1 MANMLLIGSS
11 HINRLRQY
19 VNDFNLQNFDLIQP
33 QVSMYGI
40 SGGQIKNNHHCGLWS
55 NEVTRVGPDRI
66 LVQFGGN
73 DLDCENANEQ
83 SAEVI
88 ILRLISICSLYLS
101 RPNVEH
107 VTILQL
113 LPRHETRH
121 CPPVVYN
128 NLVRHANT
136 YLKEQIQAVPGLH
149 YWNIYGV
156 KNSTVNIFVDG
167 VHFNQDGFL
176 RYYRNVRGVIVQS
189 LGY

>member
-1 MANMLLIGSS
+1 MC
-11 HINRLRQY
+11 
-19 VNDFNLQNFDLIQP
+19 
-33 QVSMYGI
+33 GI
-40 SGGQIKNNHHCGLWS
+40 SGGRIKSNHHCGLWS

-83 SAEVI
+83 SAEEI
-88 ILRLISICSLYLS
+88 ILMLISICSLYLS
-101 RPNVEH
+101 RPNIEH

-136 YLKEQIQAVPGLH
+136 YLKEQIQTVPGLH
-149 YWNIYGV
+149 YWNVYGV
-156 KNSTVNIFVDG
+156 KNSAVNIFVDG

-176 RYYRNVRGVIVQS
+176 RYYRNVRGAIVQS

>member
-1 MANMLLIGSS
+1 MVNVLLIGSS

-19 VNDFNLQNFDLIQP
+19 VNDFNLPNFCLIQP

-40 SGGQIKNNHHCGLWS
+40 SGGRIKNNHHCWLWS
-55 NEVTRVGPDRI
+55 NEVTRVGLDRI

-73 DLDCENANEQ
+73 DLDCENANAQ
-83 SAEVI
+83 SAEEI

-113 LPRHETRH
+113 LPKHETRH
-121 CPPVVYN
+121 CPSVVYN
-128 NLVRHANT
+128 KLVRHAHT

-156 KNSTVNIFVDG
+156 KNSALNIFVDA

-176 RYYRNVRGVIVQS
+176 RYYRNTCGAIVQS

>member
-1 MANMLLIGSS
+1 
-11 HINRLRQY
+11 
-19 VNDFNLQNFDLIQP
+19 
-33 QVSMYGI
+33 
-40 SGGQIKNNHHCGLWS
+40 
-55 NEVTRVGPDRI
+55 VGPDRI

-83 SAEVI
+83 SAEEI

-113 LPRHETRH
+113 LPRHEKRL

-128 NLVRHANT
+128 KLVRRANT

-149 YWNIYGV
+149 YWNIYA
-156 KNSTVNIFVDG
+156 
-167 VHFNQDGFL
+167 
-176 RYYRNVRGVIVQS
+176 
-189 LGY
+189 

>member
-1 MANMLLIGSS
+1 MGDKSVYLK
-11 HINRLRQY
+11 R
-19 VNDFNLQNFDLIQP
+19 
-33 QVSMYGI
+33 
-40 SGGQIKNNHHCGLWS
+40 S

-73 DLDCENANEQ
+73 DLDCANANEQ
-83 SAEVI
+83 SAEEI
-88 ILRLISICSLYLS
+88 ILMLISICSLYLS

-128 NLVRHANT
+128 KLVRHANT

-156 KNSTVNIFVDG
+156 KNSAVNIFVDD
-167 VHFNQDGFL
+167 VQTWTCNRTWLPFPIYCPL
-176 RYYRNVRGVIVQS
+176 AWTCISTWILILVLKLSIV
-189 LGY
+189 

>member
-1 MANMLLIGSS
+1 
-11 HINRLRQY
+11 
-19 VNDFNLQNFDLIQP
+19 
-33 QVSMYGI
+33 
-40 SGGQIKNNHHCGLWS
+40 
-55 NEVTRVGPDRI
+55 VGPDRI

-73 DLDCENANEQ
+73 DLDCENASEQ
-83 SAEVI
+83 SAEEI
-88 ILRLISICSLYLS
+88 ILMLISICSLYLS
-101 RPNVEH
+101 RPNIEH

-149 YWNIYGV
+149 YWNVYGV
-156 KNSTVNIFVDG
+156 KNSAVNIFVDG

-176 RYYRNVRGVIVQS
+176 RYYRNVRGAIVQS
-189 LGY
+189 LGYCK

>member
-1 MANMLLIGSS
+1 MANVLLIGSS

-19 VNDFNLQNFDLIQP
+19 VNDFNLQNFGLIQP

-40 SGGQIKNNHHCGLWS
+40 SGGRIKNNHHCGLWS
-55 NEVTRVGPDRI
+55 NEVTRVGPYRI

-83 SAEVI
+83 SAEEI
-88 ILRLISICSLYLS
+88 MLRLISICSLYLS

-156 KNSTVNIFVDG
+156 KNSAVNIFVDG
-167 VHFNQDGFL
+167 VHFNQDGVL
-176 RYYRNVRGVIVQS
+176 RYYRNVRGAIVQFS
-189 LGY
+189 GY

>member
-1 MANMLLIGSS
+1 MANVLLIGSS

-19 VNDFNLQNFDLIQP
+19 VNDFNLQNFGLIQP
-33 QVSMYGI
+33 QVSMCGI
-40 SGGQIKNNHHCGLWS
+40 SGGRIKSNHHCGLLS

-83 SAEVI
+83 SAEEI
-88 ILRLISICSLYLS
+88 ILMLISICSLYLS
-101 RPNVEH
+101 RPNIEH

-149 YWNIYGV
+149 YWNVYGV
-156 KNSTVNIFVDG
+156 KNSAVNIFVDG

-176 RYYRNVRGVIVQS
+176 RYYRNVRGAIVQS